1 MDVGDDL
8 YDAKF
13 RVLGEIVNH
22 QIEEEEPFP
31 KVASAKADL
40 GVVGNELAKRKLM
53 AGMQA

>member
-8 YDAKF
+8 YVKF

-31 KVASAKADL
+31 AKEPISLKD
-40 GVVGNELAKRKLM
+40 GDR
-53 AGMQA
+53 